1 MRRTAFKPLWM
12 GRILA
17 SYDKCGAE
25 KLTQVHRT
33 FNNIPVQDLPLFSSE
48 HELTYQ
54 SQDQEVRDP
63 CQHKEKVFEF
73 ATLLARIRADS
84 GQKSG
89 RKRQLQTQGR
99 EAAEV
104 CPACGP
110 KGRSGEQAE

>member
-33 FNNIPVQDLPLFSSE
+33 FNNIPVQDLPLLSSE
-48 HELTYQ
+48 YEFTYQ
-54 SQDQEVRDP
+54 SQNEQVQQICQCKKEVL
-63 CQHKEKVFEF
+63 EF
-73 ATLLARIRADS
+73 ATLLARIRAVS